1 MAGPGAGSARRP
13 EPTAAQVAAGGP
25 RGGQYPSHGPPP
37 RPGSRQPGAPPGSMG
52 GRGGPRKAAPGRLL
66 RLFPSAALLRPSL
79 RSLFSYSE
87 GSRGAAEG
95 KGRSGR
101 GSVGRVPPV
110 RRRFPPGPSA
120 MDRGRARRRP
130 REVGGRSLRR
140 GSRAGGPAAD
150 GPTTQKGG
158 RRVLLTSRPAPLPPR
173 SGAMTPFPVRAPTPT
188 HPKGTHR
195 PPLPRRRHAQRRPH
209 RRSTRRARRQAPP
222 THPGAPDRPHPRRHR
237 HRHTADAPGIGRRGP
252 RARHITREH
261 VPLADVLAG

>member
-1 MAGPGAGSARRP
+1 
-13 EPTAAQVAAGGP
+13 
-25 RGGQYPSHGPPP
+25 
-37 RPGSRQPGAPPGSMG
+37 MG
-52 GRGGPRKAAPGRLL
+52 GRGSPRKAAPGRLL

-87 GSRGAAEG
+87 GSRGVAEG

-101 GSVGRVPPV
+101 GPVGRVPPV

-120 MDRGRARRRP
+120 MDRGRAG
-130 REVGGRSLRR
+130 GGRSDDSKRR
-140 GSRAGGPAAD
+140 PARAFDLP
-150 GPTTQKGG
+150 
-158 RRVLLTSRPAPLPPR
+158 PAPLPPR

-209 RRSTRRARRQAPP
+209 RRSTRRARRRTPP
-222 THPGAPDRPHPRRHR
+222 THPGAPDRPHRRRHR
-237 HRHTADAPGIGRRGP
+237 HRHTAGAPGIGHRDP

-261 VPLADVLAG
+261 VCQRYVLAGYPAISRVM

>member
-13 EPTAAQVAAGGP
+13 EPTAVQVATGSRRHGPDPASRGRCPGPREAAGVHGRPLRVVCYASFPLLRSSALRYAPFSRTVKGQEAQQREKGVADASPSGESPRCGGGSRRAPPRWTAGGP
-25 RGGQYPSHGPPP
+25 G
-37 RPGSRQPGAPPGSMG
+37 
-52 GRGGPRKAAPGRLL
+52 AAPVRSEDA
-66 RLFPSAALLRPSL
+66 RSAA
-79 RSLFSYSE
+79 
-87 GSRGAAEG
+87 
-95 KGRSGR
+95 
-101 GSVGRVPPV
+101 
-110 RRRFPPGPSA
+110 
-120 MDRGRARRRP
+120 DRGRAGRRRT
-130 REVGGRSLRR
+130 VRR
-140 GSRAGGPAAD
+140 H
-150 GPTTQKGG
+150 QKGG
-158 RRVLLTSRPAPLPPR
+158 RRVLLTSRPAPLPSR

>member
-1 MAGPGAGSARRP
+1 
-13 EPTAAQVAAGGP
+13 
-25 RGGQYPSHGPPP
+25 
-37 RPGSRQPGAPPGSMG
+37 MG
-52 GRGGPRKAAPGRLL
+52 GRGSPRKAAPGRLL

-101 GSVGRVPPV
+101 EPVGRVPPV
-110 RRRFPPGPSA
+110 RQRFPPGPSA

-150 GPTTQKGG
+150 GPTTQRGG

-173 SGAMTPFPVRAPTPT
+173 SGAMTQFPMSAGTAA
-188 HPKGTHR
+188 HPKDTR
-195 PPLPRRRHAQRRPH
+195 QPPLPRPRRTRRRP
-209 RRSTRRARRQAPP
+209 RRCSTRRARRQAPP

-237 HRHTADAPGIGRRGP
+237 HRHTAGAPGIEHRGP
-252 RARHITREH
+252 RDRHITREH
-261 VPLADVLAG
+261 VCQRYVLAGYVTISRVK